1 MKKNF
6 LFAAFMI
13 VAMCFTQDVLAQN
26 KDKNQKQQVPK
37 EVKKYL
43 KKHFA
48 GVEIQQ
54 TEKKESEYV
63 VNLADGTD
71 LEFNNNFEIVEI
83 ANEEKGVPTEI
94 LPLELN
100 NFLVA
105 NYPDNKVIQWT
116 LKDSGKQRVALEDYA
131 SLVFDPSGNFLS
143 IGR

>member
-6 LFAAFMI
+6 LFAAFTI

-26 KDKNQKQQVPK
+26 KEANKNQVPK

-43 KKHFA
+43 KKHFS
-48 GVEIQQ
+48 GIEIQQ
-54 TEKKESEYV
+54 AENKESEYIV
-63 VNLADGTD
+63 YLADGTD
-71 LEFNNNFEIVEI
+71 LEFNNKFEIVEI
-83 ANEEKGVPTEI
+83 ANEKGVPTEI

-116 LKDSGKQRVALEDYA
+116 LKDSGKQRVSLDDYA
-131 SLVFDPSGNFLS
+131 SLVFDPFGNFLS